1 MADIFIAENGKIR
14 SYDDVE
20 LVEDIVKI
28 RDTKDSWA
36 VIDKLVEVWAKKA
49 PDDVEAMQINLE
61 QYREA
66 QTDSVFGQTK
76 GGIDQER
83 RFTLSFPKTLMMM
96 IRTQYNA
103 DELPMDSEFYKEFAK
118 RYPFFKVAQ
127 KV

>member
-1 MADIFIAENGKIR
+1 MSNIFIAENGKIR
-14 SYDDVE
+14 TYEDVE
-20 LVEDIVKI
+20 LVEDISKI
-28 RDTKDSWA
+28 RGNKDHWA

-66 QTDSVFGQTK
+66 QTDKKFGQTQ
-76 GGIDQER
+76 GGGDQER

-96 IRTQYNA
+96 IRTQYNT
-103 DELPMDSEFYKEFAK
+103 DELPMDSKFYKEFAK

>member
-14 SYDDVE
+14 SYADVE

-28 RDTKDSWA
+28 RDTKDPWA
-36 VIDKLVEVWAKKA
+36 VIDKLVEVWAKKT

-66 QTDSVFGQTK
+66 QTDAVFGQTQ

-83 RFTLSFPKTLMMM
+83 RFTLSFPKTLMLM
-96 IRTQYNA
+96 IRTQYNP
-103 DELPMDSEFYKEFAK
+103 DELPMDSKFYKEFAK